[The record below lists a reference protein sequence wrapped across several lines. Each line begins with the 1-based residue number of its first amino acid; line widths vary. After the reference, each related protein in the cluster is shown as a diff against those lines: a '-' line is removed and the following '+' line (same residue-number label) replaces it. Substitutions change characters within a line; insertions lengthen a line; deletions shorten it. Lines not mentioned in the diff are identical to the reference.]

1 MATSNSTLSPIER
14 NTDFAAELLIN
25 RVMNGQLETING
37 KTINAASR
45 LMATRHDAT
54 AFSCDV
60 LAENVAWGKTIVQ
73 GTQNALT
80 ELVDQVK
87 KIRET
92 FSVDDASVRNS
103 DIASSYVDQLN
114 AILQTEVN
122 GLKVLNG
129 SGTGLDLNIGINSQ
143 DFINIGNANVLS
155 GSAFSTLYTNLS
167 ITSGSDYSTI
177 SDYCDKAI
185 EELYGAI
192 ANQGVKYKI
201 LDNRYVML
209 NDLASSYH
217 DASDDQ
223 AVNMGGSM
231 SVLNAFS

>member
-25 RVMNGQLETING
+25 RVMNGQLETKNG

-122 GLKVLNG
+122 GLQVLS

-143 DFINIGNANVLS
+143 DFINIGNADVSS
-155 GSAFSTLYTNLS
+155 GPAFSTLRYNLTNGV
-167 ITSGSDYSTI
+167 SGYSTI
-177 SDYCDKAI
+177 SDDCDKAL
-185 EELYGAI
+185 EELFGAI

>member
-25 RVMNGQLETING
+25 RVMNGQLETKNG

-103 DIASSYVDQLN
+103 DIASSFVDQLN

-122 GLKVLNG
+122 GLQVLS

-143 DFINIGNANVLS
+143 DFINIGNADVSS
-155 GSAFSTLYTNLS
+155 GSAFSTLYNKLS
-167 ITSGSDYSTI
+167 TTGVDYSTI
-177 SDYCDKAI
+177 SDDCDKAL
-185 EELYGAI
+185 EELFEAI